1 MYGNLHLPPNSTAI
15 SITEFRG
22 DARAATS
29 AGESQKDIYNVPQ
42 NATFLY
48 FMLVGAGAG
57 GGRPTAGAA
66 TSGAGGGGSGAITT
80 ALIPTMLLPKSLW
93 VFVPSVSLGG
103 ASNGADG
110 SQAGDT
116 EVYLYA
122 LPTGGAV
129 ATGNILLKGQ
139 SGSGG
144 LAVGT
149 GGAAGSAMN
158 ATNAKWSTLGL
169 LKSQAGVA
177 GGAGAVGAGTAVAFN
192 ALLPL
197 TGGGGGSGS
206 TTAAIGGGI
215 TAQAGY
221 RGIPTILGGA
231 LGGGAGFNGM
241 GNPKPWGGCGGTGGG
256 SIAGAGVGG
265 AGGNAG
271 WYGCGGGGGG
281 NAQTTSGNGGNGG
294 PGYCLIVAF

>member
-15 SITEFRG
+15 SITEFKG
-22 DARAATS
+22 SLNSGVGSGQT
-29 AGESQKDIYNVPQ
+29 EKHIYTVPPS
-42 NATFLY
+42 ATFLY
-48 FMLVGAGAG
+48 FFMVGSGGG
-57 GGRPTAGAA
+57 GGRATAAA
-66 TSGAGGGGSGAITT
+66 TTSGAGGGGSGAIVT
-80 ALIPTMLLPKSLW
+80 ALVPTLLLPKTLW
-93 VFVPSVSLGG
+93 ISIAIG
-103 ASNGADG
+103 ASGSTNNGVSG
-110 SQAGDT
+110 NTGEST
-116 EVYLYA
+116 FVCLYP
-122 LPTGGAV
+122 LPTGAIP
-129 ATGNILLKGQ
+129 AGNIFLRANG
-139 SGSGG
+139 
-144 LAVGT
+144 GT
-149 GGAAGSAMN
+149 GGN
-158 ATNAKWSTLGL
+158 ATGAGGGAGAAMTAANAIFSTLGL
-169 LKSQAGVA
+169 WTSQAGVA

-192 ALLPL
+192 ATLPL

-206 TTAAIGGGI
+206 TTAAIGGRI

-221 RGIPTILGGA
+221 LGIPTILGGA